1 MCTTSVQNICINIYG
16 HPRSCICL
24 SENPAKTMQA
34 KAQWYVT
41 LIVMS
46 VCFVM
51 MHSKPSL
58 ILLLVFLDFAC
69 VCMMVNMCEK
79 LWTML
84 TQKQCLRGKKKKQ
97 QRHNASQIHHICW
110 QVEES
115 WLRFDSTDVNM
126 LICLAP
132 LDPKHTLLCSDRLN
146 SSVKHKDCLSVCIAV
161 LFLKEYIH
169 VCVHFLDNYLCIL
182 CDTCKHNI
190 LIM

>member
-1 MCTTSVQNICINIYG
+1 MHLFVREPRKDNASQSTMICDAYCYVCMLRNDAQQTI
-16 HPRSCICL
+16 PDTFACFSWFCL
-24 SENPAKTMQA
+24 CLHDGKHVWETLNYADRKTM
-34 KAQWYVT
+34 
-41 LIVMS
+41 
-46 VCFVM
+46 
-51 MHSKPSL
+51 P
-58 ILLLVFLDFAC
+58 
-69 VCMMVNMCEK
+69 E
-79 LWTML
+79 
-84 TQKQCLRGKKKKQ
+84 REKKKR

-126 LICLAP
+126 LICLAL
-132 LDPKHTLLCSDRLN
+132 LDSKHTLLCSDRLN